1 MDKVIVVVDNR
12 VVRAPRKIWS
22 AMLEAASLIIDT
34 GDMYP
39 HLESKLGVK
48 TLDAV
53 KQLKIE
59 LDDQNCSSS

>member
-1 MDKVIVVVDNR
+1 MDKVIVVVGDR
-12 VVRAPRKIWS
+12 VVRVPRKIWS